1 MTESHVVVPSVQG
14 TVLAH
19 YERAVDLIAAN
30 FPLAPIV
37 AVYYPDGLDAAAHYG
52 GAVHDA
58 HPLPDTIRTVACGSP
73 DHSRRYVACDAN
85 ALLWLV
91 HRGAIDFASWTPSP
105 SDPNGV
111 GYARVIL
118 SPRGGATQEHLALAM
133 LAVRTALSQRGVHT
147 VPVLDGFAGAALFI
161 PFNDAPTYDHVRVWL
176 HEVANDAVSH
186 NANLLTA
193 DSREQHEERVHVNV
207 GSNAVGR
214 FSSLPYALIGS
225 THLGMVTPID
235 WNELGVVHNGYYT
248 ATNSA
253 ERLRQ
258 GDTFHRLAHELQDQ
272 RFSDGPR

>member
-1 MTESHVVVPSVQG
+1 
-14 TVLAH
+14 
-19 YERAVDLIAAN
+19 
-30 FPLAPIV
+30 
-37 AVYYPDGLDAAAHYG
+37 
-52 GAVHDA
+52 
-58 HPLPDTIRTVACGSP
+58 
-73 DHSRRYVACDAN
+73 
-85 ALLWLV
+85 
-91 HRGAIDFASWTPSP
+91 
-105 SDPNGV
+105 
-111 GYARVIL
+111 
-118 SPRGGATQEHLALAM
+118 
-133 LAVRTALSQRGVHT
+133 
-147 VPVLDGFAGAALFI
+147 
-161 PFNDAPTYDHVRVWL
+161 
-176 HEVANDAVSH
+176 VSH